1 MRIRYTYSWV
11 CGLDYGEKNWAS
23 TVCNNADALDLL
35 GIPVHCL
42 TFLQRNI
49 LAMAQF
55 DQVLDTVLD
64 RQRTVWVHGANVT
77 RLEPAITRHDLLGFF
92 LQLEVS
98 LHHRWPT
105 EPNLSRSIVAG
116 VLCIWD
122 IY

>member
-1 MRIRYTYSWV
+1 
-11 CGLDYGEKNWAS
+11 
-23 TVCNNADALDLL
+23 
-35 GIPVHCL
+35 
-42 TFLQRNI
+42 
-49 LAMAQF
+49 MAQF

-77 RLEPAITRHDLLGFF
+77 RLEPAIARHDLLGFF

-105 EPNLSRSIVAG
+105 EPNLSRPIVAG

-122 IY
+122 IYQLQFQAWCLIEE